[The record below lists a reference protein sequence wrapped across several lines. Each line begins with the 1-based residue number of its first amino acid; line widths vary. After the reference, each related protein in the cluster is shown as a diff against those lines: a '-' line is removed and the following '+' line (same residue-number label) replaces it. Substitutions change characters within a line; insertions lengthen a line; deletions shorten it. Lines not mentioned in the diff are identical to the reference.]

1 MMAVTSGALTGIR
14 VADFSHVVAGPVCT
28 MFLADHGA
36 QVIKIERPVVGDMRR
51 GFSIFP
57 DDGSS
62 VDGSGGFHQINRNK
76 ASLALN
82 VTTASGREV
91 ATGLIGLCD
100 VVVENFRP
108 GVMERLG
115 LGYSELRK
123 VRPDLIYLSM
133 SAYGQSGPWSE
144 NAGYALELHDR
155 CGLTILSGLPSQE
168 PTGIGFSYGDF
179 LAGLMGGYAVLAALL
194 RRVSAG
200 HGEYIDLSQFETVAS
215 TLGVEYMELLLNKIS
230 PERQG
235 NDDVRRKNAP
245 HGVYR
250 CEGEDWWCA
259 IAVESDAQWDRLR
272 DVVPVSQFSDQKF
285 HTSEGR
291 YQHRRQLDVY
301 MEEWTINQQ
310 AEEVERLLQRSG
322 VPAAVVATGEDLLQ
336 HDPHLR
342 SRGFHQNLAHPIL
355 GDTVVDGIP
364 IRLSHTPGSIERT
377 SPALGQDTDA
387 VLSELLGLSPQEIA
401 AHDRGNAFTF

>member
-36 QVIKIERPVVGDMRR
+36 QVIKIECPVVGDMRR

-133 SAYGQSGPWSE
+133 SAYGQSGPV
-144 NAGYALELHDR
+144 G
-155 CGLTILSGLPSQE
+155 C
-168 PTGIGFSYGDF
+168 
-179 LAGLMGGYAVLAALL
+179 
-194 RRVSAG
+194 
-200 HGEYIDLSQFETVAS
+200 
-215 TLGVEYMELLLNKIS
+215 
-230 PERQG
+230 
-235 NDDVRRKNAP
+235 
-245 HGVYR
+245 
-250 CEGEDWWCA
+250 
-259 IAVESDAQWDRLR
+259 
-272 DVVPVSQFSDQKF
+272 
-285 HTSEGR
+285 
-291 YQHRRQLDVY
+291 
-301 MEEWTINQQ
+301 
-310 AEEVERLLQRSG
+310 QR
-322 VPAAVVATGEDLLQ
+322 
-336 HDPHLR
+336 
-342 SRGFHQNLAHPIL
+342 
-355 GDTVVDGIP
+355 
-364 IRLSHTPGSIERT
+364 
-377 SPALGQDTDA
+377 
-387 VLSELLGLSPQEIA
+387 
-401 AHDRGNAFTF
+401 